1 MDKPTVVRKGDA
13 ELLFDAGQVAALA
26 ESELKFRDVAVNNS
40 SLVPGGRLP
49 LGVHDDKLEVVTP
62 VALGPTEG
70 PIVRY
75 TDDAG
80 GYDLELT
87 SYDSIVIPR
96 GVTHTAYN
104 LCDCDV
110 ALIITNFDYPD

>member
-1 MDKPTVVRKGDA
+1 MDRPTVIRKGDG

-26 ESELKFRDVAVNNS
+26 GCKLEFRDVAVNNS
-40 SLVPGGRLP
+40 SLVPGGQLA

-62 VALGPTEG
+62 VALGPAEG

-75 TDDAG
+75 TDDVG
-80 GYDLELT
+80 GYDLELS

-96 GVTHTAYN
+96 GMPHAAYS

-110 ALIITNFDYPD
+110 ALIITNFDYGG